1 MHWPAACRGALPAI
15 GVACLATACFLPL
28 PGGHAVS
35 TEVVAAK
42 EAEDT
47 LIARGGATCRVRA
60 AVFDRTRVGDEH
72 RCAWRYIRDPGT
84 PGVQPRTRPERRPL
98 PGQP

>member
-1 MHWPAACRGALPAI
+1 MRFPAARLRAFAPL
-15 GVACLATACFLPL
+15 GVALIAGGCILPL

-35 TEVVAAK
+35 TEFVTAK
-42 EAEDT
+42 DGEDT
-47 LIARGGATCRVRA
+47 LISRRGATCRVGA
-60 AVFDRTRVGDEH
+60 EVFDRTRVGDEH

-84 PGVQPRTRPERRPL
+84 PGVRPRTRPEPRPL